1 MISSLSGF
9 FSKALVQITEEA
21 LHFLLDELIY
31 KISSTTNP
39 ARGNATVKLL
49 LLITESDAQL
59 VITVNA
65 RYKGLSKNW
74 ILKNILE

>member
-1 MISSLSGF
+1 MISSLCDF
-9 FSKALVQITEEA
+9 LSKALVQITKEA

-59 VITVNA
+59 VVTVNT
-65 RYKGLSKNW
+65 RYKGLSKDFGF
-74 ILKNILE
+74 